1 MSLLFCFHLQRIF
14 WEKRC
19 HPTVPFSPF
28 PKGALTN
35 QGAFFMASRECARLW
50 RATALKQGGHSNEAT
65 ALKQFS
71 MWRKNDARTGS
82 HQSRPSVKI
91 IWINIEIK
99 TCSAAIINVNDLY
112 YRFIV
117 LPA

>member
-65 ALKQFS
+65 ALKQGPGQD
-71 MWRKNDARTGS
+71 RR
-82 HQSRPSVKI
+82 
-91 IWINIEIK
+91 
-99 TCSAAIINVNDLY
+99 
-112 YRFIV
+112 
-117 LPA
+117 